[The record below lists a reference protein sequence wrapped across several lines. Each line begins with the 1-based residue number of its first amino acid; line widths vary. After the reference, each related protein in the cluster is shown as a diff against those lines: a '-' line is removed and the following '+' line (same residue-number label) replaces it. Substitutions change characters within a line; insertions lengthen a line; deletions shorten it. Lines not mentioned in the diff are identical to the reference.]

1 MSHARRAEGR
11 TVAAEHSG
19 RSPLYPEI
27 VVDDAPVA
35 ELVEF
40 ATSYRDETFSVHKVS
55 ISLDEGQDGEPVTR
69 VLLLLSDP
77 AGDTWDV
84 DRIRELRLALGR
96 KATELGLPPVSLTL
110 VAESEVEA
118 EEAFAQ

>member
-1 MSHARRAEGR
+1 M
-11 TVAAEHSG
+11 
-19 RSPLYPEI
+19 
-27 VVDDAPVA
+27 VDDSAVA
-35 ELVEF
+35 ELNEF
-40 ATSYRDETFSVHKVS
+40 ATSYQDETFSVHKVS
-55 ISLDEGQDGEPVTR
+55 VSVDEGQDGELVSR

-96 KATELGLPPVSLTL
+96 KATELELPPVSLTL
-110 VAESEVEA
+110 VAESEAEA

>member
-1 MSHARRAEGR
+1 M
-11 TVAAEHSG
+11 
-19 RSPLYPEI
+19 
-27 VVDDAPVA
+27 VDDAPVA